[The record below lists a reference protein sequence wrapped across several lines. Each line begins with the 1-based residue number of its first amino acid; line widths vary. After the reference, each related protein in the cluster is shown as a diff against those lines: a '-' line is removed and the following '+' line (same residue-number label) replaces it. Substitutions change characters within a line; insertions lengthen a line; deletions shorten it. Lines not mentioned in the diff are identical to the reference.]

1 MVRHVLRGPSQ
12 TKGSPGTYICWSL
25 KQSRWRLLVQCTM
38 MANEWPLMNDSLH
51 LVLQTICVLSLPLSP
66 YVKNLYI
73 RPKILL
79 HIPILKSIG
88 SQTQR
93 SRALTPLRSL
103 EGMRLNSWKL
113 GQLYIT
119 IYTLNLLFFKVRR
132 IS

>member
-51 LVLQTICVLSLPLSP
+51 LVLQTICVLSTPLSP

-79 HIPILKSIG
+79 HIRILFKYRKSDPKISGINSTTLLRRDETKFMETWSTLYHYINIKPPIFQG
-88 SQTQR
+88 T
-93 SRALTPLRSL
+93 
-103 EGMRLNSWKL
+103 
-113 GQLYIT
+113 
-119 IYTLNLLFFKVRR
+119 
-132 IS
+132 